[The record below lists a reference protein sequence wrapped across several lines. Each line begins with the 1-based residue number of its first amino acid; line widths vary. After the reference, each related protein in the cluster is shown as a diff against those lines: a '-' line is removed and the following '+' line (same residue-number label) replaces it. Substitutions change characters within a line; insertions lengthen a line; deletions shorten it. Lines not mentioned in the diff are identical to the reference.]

1 MGIGEGDNGEGVVGD
16 EGVLDVAEV
25 AADEEGCEVVVIVG
39 ALDREGYGEAG
50 GIEDHGSDA
59 THEVDDA
66 YGLVVAEHFAI
77 DSADVGGADFFGG
90 GVSIHNC
97 ILRVYNFIAQ
107 RYNADLDYANIFAII
122 FKRWIKLNCY

>member
-1 MGIGEGDNGEGVVGD
+1 M
-16 EGVLDVAEV
+16 
-25 AADEEGCEVVVIVG
+25 VVIAG
-39 ALDREGYGEAG
+39 ALNGEGYGEAG

-66 YGLVVAEHFAI
+66 YGLVVAEHFSV
-77 DSADVGGADFFGG
+77 DSADIGGADFFGG

-97 ILRVYNFIAQ
+97 ILCVYNFMMQ

-122 FKRWIKLNCY
+122 FKR